1 VTQGEI
7 NTTSLGKPS
16 FHTQGVTR
24 RWHMLPKELPKDTPS
39 LETFMARLDGALGS
53 LDLVVGNPAH
63 GSIVETKDFLKSS
76 PI

>member
-1 VTQGEI
+1 
-7 NTTSLGKPS
+7 
-16 FHTQGVTR
+16 
-24 RWHMLPKELPKDTPS
+24 MLPKELPKDTPS
-39 LETFMARLDGALGS
+39 LEAFMARLDGALGS